1 MRLVVLSTV
10 TLLGFGSASPTYAR
24 ECPRVPAESWR
35 PLPTSIH
42 GSPARPASGQGRAS
56 SPGPAGAT
64 APDSLTLD
72 EAVRIVLE
80 THPAVE
86 EAREGVLVSSARV
99 QGSRSSLYPVVDA
112 NGLYSHVGPVPSL
125 EFQDRTI
132 SLFPSNNYNASVT
145 VRQTVYDAGRREIEV
160 ERALSVEETAAE
172 AVEVVR
178 SGLAYQ
184 TIDAFNAILFLQE
197 NLAVQEE
204 ELQALTRHLA
214 ITEEKVRSGTAT
226 EFEVLTTQVRIADV
240 ESRRVEVASNL
251 EVRRI
256 ELAQLLGWATDTPLM
271 LLGSFDGPP
280 PALDVDSLVG
290 VALAQRPVMRL
301 SKGAEGTAEVQARLA
316 SLGDKPSV
324 SLNLTLGAKNG
335 YVPHLNAVKP
345 NWVAGMSL
353 DFPLF
358 NGHRTRSQVEESEAG
373 LSQARARTR
382 ALERTVTTQVQQA
395 AASVQASQEKIR
407 ASELQVRQAEAAL
420 ELANTR
426 YQAGVVT
433 NLDVLDAQTSLSEAR
448 LMELRARYDL
458 VRSRYLLMR
467 TVGDWRW

>member
-1 MRLVVLSTV
+1 MRLVVLSTA
-10 TLLGFGSASPTYAR
+10 TLLGFGSVSPTCAR
-24 ECPRVPAESWR
+24 EGPRLTAVSWHPPAA
-35 PLPTSIH
+35 PICDP
-42 GSPARPASGQGRAS
+42 PARLGNGHGRTS
-56 SPGPAGAT
+56 SPGPAPAT
-64 APDSLTLD
+64 TPDSLTLD

-99 QGSRSSLYPVVDA
+99 RGSRSALYPVVDA
-112 NGLYSHVGPVPSL
+112 TGLYSHVGPVPSL
-125 EFQDRTI
+125 EFENRSI

-145 VRQTVYDAGRREIEV
+145 VRQTVYDAGRRGVEV
-160 ERALSVEETAAE
+160 ERARSVEETAAE
-172 AVEVVR
+172 GVELVR

-197 NLAVQEE
+197 NLAVQDE

-226 EFEVLTTQVRIADV
+226 EFEVLTTQVRMADV
-240 ESRRVEVASNL
+240 ESRRVDVASNL

-256 ELAQLLGWATDTPLM
+256 ELGQLLGWTTETPPVLM
-271 LLGSFDGPP
+271 GSFDGT
-280 PALDVDSLVG
+280 PADLDVDSLIG
-290 VALAQRPVMRL
+290 VALAQRPEMKL
-301 SKGAEGTAEVQARLA
+301 SRGAEGTAEVQARLA

-335 YVPHLNAVKP
+335 YIPHLNAVKP

-358 NGHRTRSQVEESEAG
+358 NGYRNRSQVEESEAG

-467 TVGDWRW
+467 TVGDRRW